1 MSEVT
6 MKCEMLSQHVLNATT
21 LYGTLGKG
29 SAIVDQAAEALCNS
43 GDHPENYPLGGENRE
58 EKFVNT
64 FMTFTKAGAQAGA
77 VLGDA
82 VMLPYDLLVGRGGL
96 NCNADDTYNY
106 FKENG
111 LLMGPLAL
119 GTTVLASGAAEVAGI
134 GAGAV
139 VGTVDFP
146 VNAGV
151 QMPAQNWFVGH
162 MNSFG
167 HALATAVAAAVGFAF
182 GAVLDVARLASLA
195 VKYVLMGV
203 FAVGAAVV
211 GFIGASIRGIVNA

>member
-1 MSEVT
+1 MSELT
-6 MKCEMLSQHVLNATT
+6 MKCDLISQAVLNATT
-21 LYGTLGKG
+21 LYGTLGRG
-29 SAIVDQAAEALCNS
+29 SALVDQAAKDLCNS
-43 GDHPENYPLGGENRE
+43 GEHPENYPLHGDNRE

-64 FMTFTKAGAQAGA
+64 FMTFTKAGAQVGA
-77 VLGDA
+77 VLGDV
-82 VMLPYDLLVGRGGL
+82 VMFPYDVLVGRGGL
-96 NCNADDTYNY
+96 NCHIDDTYNY

-119 GTTVLASGAAEVAGI
+119 GATIMASGTAEVAGM

-151 QMPAQNWFVGH
+151 QMPAQNWFFGH

-167 HALATAVAAAVGFAF
+167 HALATGVAAAVGFAF

-203 FAVGAAVV
+203 FAAGAAVV
-211 GFIGASIRGIVNA
+211 GFIGASIRGMFNV